1 MTKIVKRIELAPGG
15 FYEFTV
21 TAPQALNI
29 QAFDAKIDLAPG
41 DELHMVIA
49 TPPHPQPKS
58 VALPVPSDE
67 RKIA

>member
-1 MTKIVKRIELAPGG
+1 MTRIIKRIELAPGG
-15 FYEFTV
+15 LYEFTV

-29 QAFDAKIDLAPG
+29 HAFDAKIDLAPG

-49 TPPHPQPKS
+49 APPHPQPKS